1 MEVSDARGEGGEER
15 GDGGQAVAARLV
27 VGVAR
32 GVPIVPEHG
41 RHLVAS

>member
-1 MEVSDARGEGGEER
+1 MEVSDARGQGGEER
-15 GDGGQAVAARLV
+15 GDGGQAAAARLV

-32 GVPIVPEHG
+32 GVPVVPEHG

>member
-15 GDGGQAVAARLV
+15 GDGGQAAAARLV

-32 GVPIVPEHG
+32 GVPVVPEHG